1 MLAFSS
7 RKRRQ
12 RQRGAGAV
20 GAPLSY
26 MNTNY
31 REPSAPAGSDIQISE
46 PGLARPVLNPT
57 GGKRSYSKGSYSK
70 RGYSRRNRRKQR
82 GSGAVGAP
90 LSYMNTNYREPSAA
104 AGSDIQISE
113 PGLARPVLNPTGGKR
128 SYSKRNRRTQR
139 GSAFDMLAYCK
150 ELIGS
155 PPPPLC
161 PPPAPV
167 PCIPPPPP
175 PTPPP
180 PPMPAPS
187 VSGASCPCRGGRCRT
202 VNRRRHGGFYPSV
215 MGNFIGNASRLVPVA
230 AITGYRMIKN
240 YNKTRKNRK

>member
-1 MLAFSS
+1 MPS
-7 RKRRQ
+7 RSRRQ

-26 MNTNY
+26 INTNY

-57 GGKRSYSKGSYSK
+57 GGKRSYGKRGYGKRSYSK
-70 RGYSRRNRRKQR
+70 KCNRRTQR

-128 SYSKRNRRTQR
+128 KYVGGNQLI
-139 GSAFDMLAYCK
+139 DYCK
-150 ELIGS
+150 QLIGS
-155 PPPPLC
+155 PPTPVC
-161 PPPAPV
+161 PPPTPV

-187 VSGASCPCRGGRCRT
+187 VSGASCPCRGGR
-202 VNRRRHGGFYPSV
+202 RRRGGFYPSV
-215 MGNFIGNASRLVPVA
+215 MGNFIGNATRLAPVA